1 MPVNRKVDIKMKKLK
16 NKIIN
21 RELGVEDL
29 KKIEDMRQ
37 TISRPNLFHHKEDEY
52 LRKRAL
58 DKKSLSEK
66 EREDISEELVMMHG
80 LENGYWVSSISYSKH
95 RSALSRMRAKIIEEN
110 DCKSSAE
117 IMIADRIVASYLR
130 IIRYET
136 IYNHIIENEDGQF
149 SFNQLT
155 VNTLKEINKGLEI
168 AHRQHSNNIILL
180 KELKQ
185 PNLKVTVKTGNAY
198 FAENQQINNN
208 KGSDDLKDNTEIIK
222 P

>member
-1 MPVNRKVDIKMKKLK
+1 MKKQK
-16 NKIIN
+16 NKPIKK
-21 RELGVEDL
+21 ELELENL
-29 KKIEDMRQ
+29 KKIEDLKQ
-37 TISRPNLFHHKEDEY
+37 TLSNPELFHSKEDIY

-58 DKKSLSEK
+58 DEANLSK
-66 EREDISEELVMMHG
+66 EERKDISEKLIMLHG
-80 LENGYWVSSISYSKH
+80 LENGYWSSSISYSKH
-95 RSALSRMRAKIIEEN
+95 TPALSKMRKKIIDEYK
-110 DCKSSAE
+110 CKDTFE
-117 IMIADRIVASYLR
+117 LMMVDRIVVSFFR

-136 IYNHIIENEDGQF
+136 IYNRMVEDGDGQF
-149 SFNQLT
+149 NFNQLA

-208 KGSDDLKDNTEIIK
+208 NGNEDLKDNKEIIK